1 MTSDRKMKSLMG
13 GAAIAALLILPSI
26 SGHAS
31 EMQLAANTP
40 RHHATPPAPPA
51 PPAAPAMTAQP
62 AQSAAQNGNWVRWP
76 TKTYN
81 AGSLKVEDLVGTLT
95 IDVKDGGPMTVEVS
109 GDKNRVGHINVSQD
123 GNTLDIDGENSDE
136 NDSVWDWKNW
146 FNFKD
151 GAQRH
156 TTNLF
161 VRVTIPRGTDVRVE
175 DLVGNAN
182 IGDTYG
188 VLHFGAAATTA
199 QIGRVKEAHIE
210 VGGSGKINVTQV
222 DGPLHL
228 DVGGSGKI
236 TVGSTQEVDA
246 DIAGSGDVTLGPV
259 AGGMKI
265 DIAGS
270 GDISTP
276 RVDGP
281 VHVEIAGSGSV
292 KIADGKADPL
302 HVEIMGAGNFS
313 FGGVANN
320 PHIEAVGSGSVK
332 IKSYTGKLDTE
343 GMANVQIGQP

>member
-13 GAAIAALLILPSI
+13 GAALAALLILPSM

-31 EMQLAANTP
+31 E
-40 RHHATPPAPPA
+40 RHHAPPAPPA
-51 PPAAPAMTAQP
+51 PPAATAQP
-62 AQSAAQNGNWVRWP
+62 AQPAAPAQSGDWVRWP
-76 TKTYN
+76 VKTYN
-81 AGSLKVEDLVGTLT
+81 TGSLKVEDLVGTLT
-95 IDVKDGGPMTVEVS
+95 VDVKDGGPMTVEVS
-109 GDKNRVGHINVSQD
+109 GDKNRVGHIDISQD
-123 GNTLDIDGENSDE
+123 GGTLHIDGENSDE

-151 GAQRH
+151 GAQRR

-161 VRVTIPRGTDVRVE
+161 VRVSIPRGADVRVE

-182 IGDTYG
+182 IGDTNG

-259 AGGMKI
+259 NGGMKI

-276 RVDGP
+276 RVNGP

-313 FGGVANN
+313 FGGTANN

-343 GMANVQIGQP
+343 GMANVQIGQQ